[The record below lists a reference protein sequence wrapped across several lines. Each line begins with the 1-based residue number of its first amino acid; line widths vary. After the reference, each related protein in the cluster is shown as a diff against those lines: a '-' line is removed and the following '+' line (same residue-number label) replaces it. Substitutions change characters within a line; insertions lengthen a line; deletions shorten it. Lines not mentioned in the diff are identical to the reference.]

1 MPGAYRKVAAYYVFM
16 AEDLSR
22 RADRQRTLF
31 RFAMLTPR
39 GGGRMGRRGRQLA
52 EKHDDPARRAVISE
66 WDRWALRRLPTGY
79 KATGDD
85 EMRFFGHMQK
95 DCPHLLPDDKDDPW
109 QAVHGW
115 LLLERRVRD
124 QLGTTAPMRRRR
136 IRQYFTGP
144 LGDNA

>member
-1 MPGAYRKVAAYYVFM
+1 
-16 AEDLSR
+16 
-22 RADRQRTLF
+22 
-31 RFAMLTPR
+31 
-39 GGGRMGRRGRQLA
+39 MGRRGRQLA
-52 EKHDDPARRAVISE
+52 ENHDDPARRAVISE
-66 WDRWALRRLPTGY
+66 WDRWASRRLPTGY

-95 DCPHLLPDDKDDPW
+95 NCPHLLPHGTDDPW

-124 QLGTTAPMRRRR
+124 QPGTTAPARRRS

-144 LGDNA
+144 FGHNA